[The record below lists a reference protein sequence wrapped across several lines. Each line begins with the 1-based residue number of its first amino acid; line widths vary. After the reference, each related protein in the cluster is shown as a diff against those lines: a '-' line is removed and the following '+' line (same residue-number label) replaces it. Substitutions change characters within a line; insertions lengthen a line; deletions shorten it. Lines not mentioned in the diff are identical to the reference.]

1 MEHLKVRWIWI
12 LLCLQWY
19 VVALLQNV
27 GFRIHFLWLR
37 EILCFQHWASRN
49 TASLRPA
56 GKRDTVLK
64 RTWWVCYW
72 ESVDWLP
79 LCFLLVSPSST
90 DDRCEVEVQRKWK
103 NERHSM
109 MKLVTLRQP
118 CLLLAVLW
126 FANKMCTRYHR
137 IRWWTF
143 LVFKCAQPKHYW
155 HLSHWHMKWSLS
167 LPLLANGA
175 FNAVPLLHW
184 RSFHSLLFRV
194 AQFFELPK

>member
-1 MEHLKVRWIWI
+1 MRWIWI

-19 VVALLQNV
+19 VVALFLECW
-27 GFRIHFLWLR
+27 IPDTFLWLR
-37 EILCFQHWASRN
+37 EILYFEHWASRN

-72 ESVDWLP
+72 ESGDWLP

-126 FANKMCTRYHR
+126 FANKMCPRYHR

-143 LVFKCAQPKHYW
+143 LVFKCAQPKDCSWSYW
-155 HLSHWHMKWSLS
+155 HLSHMKWSLS

-184 RSFHSLLFRV
+184 RSFHLLLFRV